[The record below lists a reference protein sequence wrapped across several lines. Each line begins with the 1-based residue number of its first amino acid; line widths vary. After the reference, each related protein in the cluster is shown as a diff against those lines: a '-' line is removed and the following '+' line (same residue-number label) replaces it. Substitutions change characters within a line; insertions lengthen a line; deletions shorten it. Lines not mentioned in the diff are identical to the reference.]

1 MMTSQ
6 SIWIY
11 IHILL
16 FVFWLGA
23 DVGVYVAAIYAKN
36 DKLGFEARATLMKL
50 GGFVDLFPRI
60 TFAFMLPVGLHLT
73 QGIGLYPV
81 STGLLVAGW
90 VIALAWVALILVM
103 YNSEGRPLAMT
114 LVRVQNVFQAA
125 MGLLFVVI
133 GAQSLLTGAPIAGGW
148 LAFKLLL
155 FGLVFWTA
163 MVVEISYR
171 PVFAPFMA
179 IAESGSTPEREAL
192 VTKYINRA
200 LVGVGTIYVL
210 IAAIAF
216 LGTTKPF

>member
-1 MMTSQ
+1 MTSQ

-23 DVGVYVAAIYAKN
+23 DIGVYVAAIYAKN
-36 DKLGFEARATLMKL
+36 DKLGFEARATLMQL
-50 GGFVDLFPRI
+50 GGLVDLFPRI

-73 QGIGLYPV
+73 RGLGLYPV
-81 STGLLVAGW
+81 STGILLAGW
-90 VIALAWVALILVM
+90 LIALAWLALIVVM
-103 YNSEGRPLAMT
+103 YNNEGRPLGMA
-114 LVRVQNVFQAA
+114 LVRVQNVFQGV
-125 MGLLFVVI
+125 MGLLFVAL
-133 GAQSLLTGAPIAGGW
+133 GAQSLLTGAPLAAGW

-171 PVFAPFMA
+171 PLFPPFVA
-179 IAESGSTPEREAL
+179 IGESGSTPAREAL

>member
-1 MMTSQ
+1 MTSQ
-6 SIWIY
+6 ALWTY
-11 IHILL
+11 VHILL

-23 DVGVYVAAIYAKN
+23 DIGVYVAAIYAKN
-36 DKLGFEARATLMKL
+36 EKLGFEARAVLMRL

-73 QGIGLYPV
+73 AGLGLYPV
-81 STGLLVAGW
+81 GPGLLVTGW
-90 VIALAWVALILVM
+90 AIALGWLALIVTM
-103 YNSEGRPLAMT
+103 YKNEGRPLAMS
-114 LVRVQNVFQAA
+114 LVRVQNVFQGV
-125 MGLLFVVI
+125 MGLVFVII
-133 GAQSLLTGAPIAGGW
+133 GAQSLVTGTPLDTGW
-148 LAFKLLL
+148 FAFKLLL

-171 PVFAPFMA
+171 PLFPPFMA
-179 IAESGSTPEREAL
+179 IGESGSTPEREAL

-200 LVGVGTIYVL
+200 LFGVGTIYVL

>member
-1 MMTSQ
+1 MTSQ
-6 SIWIY
+6 GFWTY

-23 DVGVYVAAIYAKN
+23 DIGVYVAAIYAKN
-36 DKLGFEARATLMKL
+36 EKLGFEARATLMKL

-73 QGIGLYPV
+73 AGLGLYPV
-81 STGLLVAGW
+81 SGGLLAGGW
-90 VIALAWVALILVM
+90 LIALGWLALIVVM
-103 YNSEGRPLAMT
+103 YRSEGRPLAMT
-114 LVRVQNVFQAA
+114 LVRVQNVFQGV
-125 MGLLFVVI
+125 MGLVFVII
-133 GAQSLLTGAPIAGGW
+133 GGQSLLAGTPLAADW
-148 LAFKLLL
+148 FAFKLLL

-171 PVFAPFMA
+171 PLFPPFLA
-179 IAESGSTPEREAL
+179 IGESGSTPEREAL
-192 VTKYINRA
+192 VKKYINRA

-210 IAAIAF
+210 IATIAF